1 MEFQENQNA
10 IDQQINDLDRL
21 IRKHAEDTLHQI
33 YDEYHR
39 MLVER
44 INHELALTEDRRA
57 VGDSTGA
64 RRHQI
69 LADIWTSLLKSD
81 AIALPR
87 MQDIPKERATE

>member
-1 MEFQENQNA
+1 MEIQENRNA
-10 IDQQINDLDRL
+10 FDRQINNLDRL

-33 YDEYHR
+33 YDQYHM

-44 INHELALTEDRRA
+44 INHELALTEDLKA

-64 RRHQI
+64 SRHQI
-69 LADIWTSLLKSD
+69 LADVWTSLLESD

-87 MQDIPKERATE
+87 RQDIPKERPTG